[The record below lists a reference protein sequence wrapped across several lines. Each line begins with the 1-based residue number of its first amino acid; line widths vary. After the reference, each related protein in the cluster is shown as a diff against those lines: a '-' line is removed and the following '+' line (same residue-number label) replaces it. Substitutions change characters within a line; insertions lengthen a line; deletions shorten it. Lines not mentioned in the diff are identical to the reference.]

1 MPAIIKPEYEEEYL
15 NLVIKFKIIVIEN
28 TLVFFQLIN
37 LREKRKGD

>member
-37 LREKRKGD
+37 LREKREGD

>member
-37 LREKRKGD
+37 LREKRED